1 MKKIII
7 AIDSFKGCLTSAEA
21 GKAAE
26 KGIKSIN
33 PSCHTSVIPIADGGE
48 GLLDVLITAT
58 KGKYITL
65 SAHGPLMKMAKTHY
79 GLSGNGRTAIIE
91 MAAISG
97 LPLVPIEQRNPMLT
111 TTFGTGEL
119 IKDALNKGPNVIRF
133 RHYGRFIQDLIKI
146 AVDYPEGDEKKQLIK
161 YIANHMKKD
170 YINFNKDGVE
180 DQKILEDLCELSEG
194 RIKLT
199 TDDLKLVEQR
209 SFGPRRRQMN
219 NNNQQKKKY

>member
-65 SAHGPLMKMAKTHY
+65 SAHGPLMKMTKTHY

-97 LPLVPIEQRNPMLT
+97 LPLKTP
-111 TTFGTGEL
+111 
-119 IKDALNKGPNVIRF
+119 
-133 RHYGRFIQDLIKI
+133 
-146 AVDYPEGDEKKQLIK
+146 
-161 YIANHMKKD
+161 MKK
-170 YINFNKDGVE
+170 
-180 DQKILEDLCELSEG
+180 
-194 RIKLT
+194 
-199 TDDLKLVEQR
+199 
-209 SFGPRRRQMN
+209 
-219 NNNQQKKKY
+219 KKKVI